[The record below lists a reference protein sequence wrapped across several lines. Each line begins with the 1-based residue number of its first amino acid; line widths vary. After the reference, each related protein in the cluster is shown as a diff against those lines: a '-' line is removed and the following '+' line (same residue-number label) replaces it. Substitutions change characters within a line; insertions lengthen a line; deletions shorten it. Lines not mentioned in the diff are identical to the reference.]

1 MTARYCDTLTENRA
15 IPPCLINYPE
25 QSNSFNDKG
34 DTVQGPFEHLVLEMA
49 VIFGGASLL
58 GTLFV
63 WLKQPI
69 ILAYIGLGML
79 IGPHGLNVVIDDG
92 HIEAIST
99 MGIILLMFLLG
110 LHLHPRNL
118 LKQLKQ
124 TALVTFLCLS
134 AVGIMIWAAL
144 VLLFGFSL
152 IEALIA
158 GLSLAFSSTVLSLKL
173 IPTTTLH
180 HKRTGEVMI
189 SILLFEDILAIL
201 TILILYSSNGGAHI
215 EALLLPLK
223 TCAFALG
230 AWSFVRYVLLPLM
243 GRFDIISEYIFL
255 VSLGWCLT
263 AAQLAESFGL
273 SHEIG
278 AFIAGVSIA
287 TSPISLIIAEGL
299 KPLREFFLILFFFS
313 VGAQFD
319 PMLKSHQLMAI
330 VLTSAI
336 VLITKPMLF
345 KYLLKHLAGERNDNA
360 GEMGLRLGQSSEF
373 SLLLAYGA
381 MTAGRIQQETALLIE
396 GAAILTFIVST
407 YLVVFKLPTPIS
419 PNKELRSD

>member
-1 MTARYCDTLTENRA
+1 M
-15 IPPCLINYPE
+15 
-25 QSNSFNDKG
+25 
-34 DTVQGPFEHLVLEMA
+34 QGSFEHLVLEMA

-69 ILAYIGLGML
+69 ILAYICLGML
-79 IGPHGLNVVIDDG
+79 VGPYGLNVVINDG
-92 HIEAIST
+92 HIEAVST

-134 AVGIMIWAAL
+134 AIGVMIWAVL
-144 VLLFGFSL
+144 VLIFSFPL
-152 IEALIA
+152 IEAVIA
-158 GLSLAFSSTVLSLKL
+158 GLALAFSSTVLSLKL

-201 TILILYSSNGGAHI
+201 TILILYSSNDGGAHVD
-215 EALLLPLK
+215 ALLLPLK

-230 AWSFVRYVLLPLM
+230 AWCFVRYVLLPLM

-287 TSPISLIIAEGL
+287 TSPISLFIAEGL

-319 PMLKSHQLMAI
+319 PVLKSHLLMAI
-330 VLTSAI
+330 LLTSAI
-336 VLITKPMLF
+336 VLIAKPILF

-407 YLVVFKLPTPIS
+407 YLVVFRLPTPIS
-419 PNKELRSD
+419 PSKELRSD

>member
-1 MTARYCDTLTENRA
+1 MTARYCDTLIENRT
-15 IPPCLINYPE
+15 IPTRLINYPE
-25 QSNSFNDKG
+25 QSHSFNDKVYA
-34 DTVQGPFEHLVLEMA
+34 VQGPFEHLVLEMA

-79 IGPHGLNVVIDDG
+79 IGPQGLNVVMDDG

-134 AVGIMIWAAL
+134 VVGAMICATLA
-144 VLLFGFSL
+144 LLFDFSL
-152 IEALIA
+152 TEALIA

-230 AWSFVRYVLLPLM
+230 AWCFVRYVLLPLM

-313 VGAQFD
+313 VGAQFE
-319 PMLKSHQLMAI
+319 PMLKSHLLMAI
-330 VLTSAI
+330 LLTSTI
-336 VLITKPMLF
+336 VLIAKPILF
-345 KYLLKHLAGERNDNA
+345 KYLLKHLAGERHDNA
-360 GEMGLRLGQSSEF
+360 AEMGLRLGQSSEF

-407 YLVVFKLPTPIS
+407 YLVVFRLPTPIS
-419 PNKELRSD
+419 PSNELRSD

>member
-1 MTARYCDTLTENRA
+1 MH
-15 IPPCLINYPE
+15 
-25 QSNSFNDKG
+25 
-34 DTVQGPFEHLVLEMA
+34 GPFEHLVLEMA

-69 ILAYIGLGML
+69 ILAYICLGML
-79 IGPHGLNVVIDDG
+79 VGPYGISIVVNDG
-92 HIEAIST
+92 HIDAIST
-99 MGIILLMFLLG
+99 MGIIFLMFLLG

-118 LKQLKQ
+118 LRQLKQ
-124 TALVTFLCLS
+124 TALVTFICLS
-134 AVGIMIWAAL
+134 VTSVMIWAVL
-144 VLLFGFSL
+144 VLLFDFPQ
-152 IEALIA
+152 IEAVIA
-158 GLSLAFSSTVLSLKL
+158 GLALAFSSTVLSLKL

-201 TILILYSSNGGAHI
+201 TILVLYSSNKSGAHI
-215 EALLLPLK
+215 DALLLPLK
-223 TCAFALG
+223 TCVFVLG
-230 AWSFVRYVLLPLM
+230 AWCFVRYVLLPLM
-243 GRFDIISEYIFL
+243 TRFDIIPEYIFL

-319 PMLKSHQLMAI
+319 PILKGHLLLAI
-330 VLTSAI
+330 LLTSAI
-336 VLITKPMLF
+336 VLITKPLLF

-381 MTAGRIQQETALLIE
+381 LTAGRIHQETALLIE

-407 YLVVFKLPTPIS
+407 YLVVFRLPTPIS
-419 PNKELRSD
+419 PSKELRSD

>member
-1 MTARYCDTLTENRA
+1 M
-15 IPPCLINYPE
+15 INYPE
-25 QSNSFNDKG
+25 QSHSFNDKVYA
-34 DTVQGPFEHLVLEMA
+34 VQGPFEHLVLEMA

-79 IGPHGLNVVIDDG
+79 IGPQGLNVVMDDG

-134 AVGIMIWAAL
+134 AVGAMICAVLA
-144 VLLFGFSL
+144 LLFGFPL

-230 AWSFVRYVLLPLM
+230 AWSFVRYILLPLM

-313 VGAQFD
+313 VGAQFE
-319 PMLKSHQLMAI
+319 PMLKSHLLMAI
-330 VLTSAI
+330 LLTSAI
-336 VLITKPMLF
+336 VLIAKPILF

-360 GEMGLRLGQSSEF
+360 AEMGLRLGQSSEF

-407 YLVVFKLPTPIS
+407 YLVVFRLPTPIS
-419 PNKELRSD
+419 PSNELRSD

>member
-1 MTARYCDTLTENRA
+1 M
-15 IPPCLINYPE
+15 
-25 QSNSFNDKG
+25 
-34 DTVQGPFEHLVLEMA
+34 QGSFEHLVLEMA

-69 ILAYIGLGML
+69 ILAYICLGML
-79 IGPHGLNVVIDDG
+79 VGPYGLNVVINDG
-92 HIEAIST
+92 HIEAVST

-134 AVGIMIWAAL
+134 TVGVMIWAVL
-144 VLLFGFSL
+144 VLLFGFPF
-152 IEALIA
+152 IEAVIA
-158 GLSLAFSSTVLSLKL
+158 GLALAFSSTVLSLKL

-201 TILILYSSNGGAHI
+201 TILILYSSNDGGAHI
-215 EALLLPLK
+215 DALLLPLK
-223 TCAFALG
+223 TCAFTLG
-230 AWSFVRYVLLPLM
+230 AWCFVRYILLPLM

-255 VSLGWCLT
+255 VSLGWYLT

-287 TSPISLIIAEGL
+287 TSPISLFIAEGL

-319 PMLKSHQLMAI
+319 PFLKSHLLLAI
-330 VLTSAI
+330 LLTSVI
-336 VLITKPMLF
+336 VLITKPILF
-345 KYLLKHLAGERNDNA
+345 KYLLKRLAGERNHNA

-381 MTAGRIQQETALLIE
+381 MTAGRIQQDTALLIE
-396 GAAILTFIVST
+396 GAAILTFIIST
-407 YLVVFKLPTPIS
+407 YVVVFRLPTPIS
-419 PNKELRSD
+419 PSKELRSD

>member
-1 MTARYCDTLTENRA
+1 MGTRYCDTLIENRT
-15 IPPCLINYPE
+15 IPTCLINYPE
-25 QSNSFNDKG
+25 QSHSFNDKVYA
-34 DTVQGPFEHLVLEMA
+34 VQGPFEHLVLEMA

-79 IGPHGLNVVIDDG
+79 IGPQGLNVVMDDG

-134 AVGIMIWAAL
+134 AVGAMICAVLA
-144 VLLFGFSL
+144 LLFGFPL

-230 AWSFVRYVLLPLM
+230 AWSFVRYILLPLM

-313 VGAQFD
+313 VGAQFE
-319 PMLKSHQLMAI
+319 PMLKSHLLMAI
-330 VLTSAI
+330 LLTSAI
-336 VLITKPMLF
+336 VLIAKPILF

-360 GEMGLRLGQSSEF
+360 AEMGLRLGQSSEF

-407 YLVVFKLPTPIS
+407 YLVVFRLPTPIS
-419 PNKELRSD
+419 PSNELRSD

>member
-1 MTARYCDTLTENRA
+1 M
-15 IPPCLINYPE
+15 
-25 QSNSFNDKG
+25 
-34 DTVQGPFEHLVLEMA
+34 QGSFEHLVLEMA

-58 GTLFV
+58 GTVFV

-69 ILAYIGLGML
+69 ILAYICLGVL
-79 IGPHGLNVVIDDG
+79 VGPHGANVVINDG

-124 TALVTFLCLS
+124 TALVTFLCIS
-134 AVGIMIWAAL
+134 ATGVMIWALL
-144 VLLFGFSL
+144 VLLFGCPGV
-152 IEALIA
+152 EAVIA
-158 GLSLAFSSTVLSLKL
+158 GLALAFSSTVLSLKL

-180 HKRTGEVMI
+180 HQRKGEVMI

-201 TILILYSSNGGAHI
+201 TILILYSSNGSGHI
-215 EALLLPLK
+215 DALLLPLK
-223 TCAFALG
+223 TIVFALG
-230 AWSFVRYVLLPLM
+230 AWCFVRYVLLGLM

-255 VSLGWCLT
+255 ISLGWCLT

-278 AFIAGVSIA
+278 AFIAGVTIA
-287 TSPISLIIAEGL
+287 TSPISLVIAEGL

-319 PMLKSHQLMAI
+319 PMLKGHLLLAI
-330 VLTSAI
+330 LLTSAI
-336 VLITKPMLF
+336 VLITKPILF
-345 KYLLKHLAGERNDNA
+345 KYLLQYLAKERSDNA

-373 SLLLAYGA
+373 SLLLAHGA
-381 MTAGRIQQETALLIE
+381 MTVGKIHQETALLIE
-396 GAAILTFIVST
+396 GAAILTFVVST
-407 YLVVFKLPTPIS
+407 YLVVFRLPTPIS
-419 PNKELRSD
+419 PNKALRSD

>member
-1 MTARYCDTLTENRA
+1 MMALYCDTFTENRV
-15 IPPCLINYPE
+15 IQTCLINYPE
-25 QSNSFNDKG
+25 QSHRFNDKVYA
-34 DTVQGPFEHLVLEMA
+34 VQGPFEHLVLEMA

-79 IGPHGLNVVIDDG
+79 IGPYGLNMVIDDG
-92 HIEAIST
+92 HIEAVST

-134 AVGIMIWAAL
+134 TVGVMICAVLA
-144 VLLFGFSL
+144 LLFGFPL
-152 IEALIA
+152 LEAFIA

-201 TILILYSSNGGAHI
+201 TILVLYSSNGGAHI

-223 TCAFALG
+223 TCAFTLG
-230 AWSFVRYVLLPLM
+230 AWCFVRYVLLPLM

-263 AAQLAESFGL
+263 ASQLAEYCGL

-319 PMLKSHQLMAI
+319 PLLKGHLLMAI
-330 VLTSAI
+330 LLTSAI
-336 VLITKPMLF
+336 ILITKPILF
-345 KYLLKHLAGERNDNA
+345 KFLLKHLAGERNDNA

-396 GAAILTFIVST
+396 GTAILTFIVST
-407 YLVVFKLPTPIS
+407 YLVVFRLPTPIS
-419 PNKELRSD
+419 PNNELRSD

>member
-1 MTARYCDTLTENRA
+1 MPSKKEKTSSENPT
-15 IPPCLINYPE
+15 ISTCLINYPE
-25 QSNSFNDKG
+25 QFNSFNDKAYA
-34 DTVQGPFEHLVLEMA
+34 VQGPFEHLVLEMA

-79 IGPHGLNVVIDDG
+79 VGPHGLDAVIDDG
-92 HIEAIST
+92 HIEAVST

-118 LKQLKQ
+118 LKRLKQ

-134 AVGIMIWAAL
+134 VTGVMIWAVL
-144 VLLFGFSL
+144 VLLFSLPL
-152 IEALIA
+152 IEAFIA
-158 GLSLAFSSTVLSLKL
+158 GLALAFSSTVLSLKL

-201 TILILYSSNGGAHI
+201 TILVLYSSNRGAHI

-223 TCAFALG
+223 TCVFALG
-230 AWSFVRYVLLPLM
+230 AWSFVRFVLLPFM

-313 VGAQFD
+313 IGAQFD
-319 PMLKSHQLMAI
+319 PMLNSHLLMAI

-336 VLITKPMLF
+336 VLIAKPILF
-345 KYLLKHLAGERNDNA
+345 KYLLQHLTGERSDNA
-360 GEMGLRLGQSSEF
+360 REMGLRLGQSSEF

-381 MTAGRIQQETALLIE
+381 MMAGAVQQETALLIE

-407 YLVVFKLPTPIS
+407 YLVVFRLPTPIS
-419 PNKELRSD
+419 PSNELRSD

>member
-1 MTARYCDTLTENRA
+1 M
-15 IPPCLINYPE
+15 
-25 QSNSFNDKG
+25 
-34 DTVQGPFEHLVLEMA
+34 QGPFEHLVLEMA

-79 IGPHGLNVVIDDG
+79 IGPQGLNVVMDDG

-134 AVGIMIWAAL
+134 AVGAMICATLA
-144 VLLFGFSL
+144 LLFGFPL
-152 IEALIA
+152 TEALIA

-230 AWSFVRYVLLPLM
+230 AWCFVRYVLLPLM

-313 VGAQFD
+313 VGAQFE
-319 PMLKSHQLMAI
+319 PMLKSHLLLAI
-330 VLTSAI
+330 VLTSVI
-336 VLITKPMLF
+336 VLMAKPILF
-345 KYLLKHLAGERNDNA
+345 KYLLKHLAGERHDNA
-360 GEMGLRLGQSSEF
+360 AEMGLRLGQSSEF

-407 YLVVFKLPTPIS
+407 YLVVFRLPTPIS
-419 PNKELRSD
+419 PNNELRSD